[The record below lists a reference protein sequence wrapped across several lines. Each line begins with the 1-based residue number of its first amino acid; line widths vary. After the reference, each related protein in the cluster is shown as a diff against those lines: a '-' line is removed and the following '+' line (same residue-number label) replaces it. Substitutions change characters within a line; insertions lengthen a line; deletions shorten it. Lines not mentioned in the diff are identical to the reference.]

1 MESKLIEKINQNYS
15 MILNILKRFLKENFV
30 KFEENSKNYKSFEK
44 NLVNIKGKDIDKF
57 INAFYLIF
65 FYLFIIIINQFRN
78 KNDDI
83 LNKLENVKVKIN
95 ELIKENL
102 NNKNKIV
109 ENINDSFY
117 LIKHPKQCL
126 FLLEME
132 KNNEN
137 MMNYVNLIETQI
149 NNHKYEMIE
158 SIYFLLSNVKI
169 NLY

>member
-1 MESKLIEKINQNYS
+1 MESRLIEKINQNYS

-30 KFEENSKNYKSFEK
+30 KFKQNSKNYESFERDLL
-44 NLVNIKGKDIDKF
+44 NNKDNDINKF
-57 INAFYLIF
+57 IND
-65 FYLFIIIINQFRN
+65 FRN

-83 LNKLENVKVKIN
+83 LHELENIKMKIN
-95 ELIKENL
+95 ELIKENI

-109 ENINDSFY
+109 ENTNDSFY
-117 LIKHPKQCL
+117 LIKHPKHCL

-132 KNNEN
+132 KYNEN

-169 NLY
+169 NLN

>member
-15 MILNILKRFLKENFV
+15 MILNMLKRFLKENFV

-57 INAFYLIF
+57 IN
-65 FYLFIIIINQFRN
+65 QFRN
-78 KNDDI
+78 KNDDV

-158 SIYFLLSNVKI
+158 SIYFLLSNIKM
-169 NLY
+169 NSNP

>member
-30 KFEENSKNYKSFEK
+30 KFKENSKNYNSLEK
-44 NLVNIKGKDIDKF
+44 NLINIKGKDIDKF
-57 INAFYLIF
+57 
-65 FYLFIIIINQFRN
+65 INQFRN

-83 LNKLENVKVKIN
+83 LNELENIKVKIN
-95 ELIKENL
+95 ELIKENI

-109 ENINDSFY
+109 ENTNESFY

-137 MMNYVNLIETQI
+137 LMNYLNIFSHI
-149 NNHKYEMIE
+149 
-158 SIYFLLSNVKI
+158 
-169 NLY
+169 

>member
-30 KFEENSKNYKSFEK
+30 KFKENSKNYNSLEK
-44 NLVNIKGKDIDKF
+44 NLINIKGKDIDKF
-57 INAFYLIF
+57 INH
-65 FYLFIIIINQFRN
+65 FRN

-83 LNKLENVKVKIN
+83 LNELENIKVKIN
-95 ELIKENL
+95 ELIKENI

-109 ENINDSFY
+109 ENTNESFY

-137 MMNYVNLIETQI
+137 LMNYVNLIETHI

-169 NLY
+169 NYN

>member
-30 KFEENSKNYKSFEK
+30 KFEENSKNYNSFEN
-44 NLVNIKGKDIDKF
+44 NLINIKGKDIDKF
-57 INAFYLIF
+57 INK
-65 FYLFIIIINQFRN
+65 FRN

-83 LNKLENVKVKIN
+83 LNELENVKVKIN
-95 ELIKENL
+95 ELIKENI

-109 ENINDSFY
+109 ENTNDSFY
-117 LIKHPKQCL
+117 LIKHPKHCL

-132 KNNEN
+132 KYNEN

-169 NLY
+169 NLN

>member
-1 MESKLIEKINQNYS
+1 MNE
-15 MILNILKRFLKENFV
+15 
-30 KFEENSKNYKSFEK
+30 
-44 NLVNIKGKDIDKF
+44 
-57 INAFYLIF
+57 
-65 FYLFIIIINQFRN
+65 
-78 KNDDI
+78 
-83 LNKLENVKVKIN
+83 LENVKVKIN
-95 ELIKENL
+95 ELIKENI

-109 ENINDSFY
+109 ANTNDSFY

-137 MMNYVNLIETQI
+137 LMNYVNLIETHI

-169 NLY
+169 NLN